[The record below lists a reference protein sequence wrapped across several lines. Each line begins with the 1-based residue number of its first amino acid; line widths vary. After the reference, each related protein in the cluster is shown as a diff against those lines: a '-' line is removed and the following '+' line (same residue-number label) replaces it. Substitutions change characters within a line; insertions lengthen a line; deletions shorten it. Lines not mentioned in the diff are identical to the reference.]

1 MDQRIRKLIFFF
13 TYPPRF
19 ISVKITKNRI
29 SNNTFAF
36 SSPARIP
43 LIEHRLAFQE
53 CNYELLGNVNLIKH
67 PRFTPGRIFLAGVA
81 RCPGLLTSRPSR
93 RLIKLNV
100 RFQAGSPSL
109 RVNEPRFRFSR
120 QIGGKSFNGNK
131 CFLPPFF
138 FALAKKYE
146 FYDAIMLRDKR
157 IFRRDRRIRNKV
169 VEIWN
174 VFFFWRDGVD
184 DLIWNDRGCWHIV
197 FAFNQF
203 ILLFL
208 CAIKGFV
215 SVRKS
220 WNWDIF
226 FVSFTLELLL
236 V

>member
-1 MDQRIRKLIFFF
+1 M
-13 TYPPRF
+13 
-19 ISVKITKNRI
+19 
-29 SNNTFAF
+29 
-36 SSPARIP
+36 
-43 LIEHRLAFQE
+43 
-53 CNYELLGNVNLIKH
+53 
-67 PRFTPGRIFLAGVA
+67 A

-169 VEIWN
+169 MEIWN
-174 VFFFWRDGVD
+174 VFFFWRDRVD

-215 SVRKS
+215 SVREELKLRY
-220 WNWDIF
+220 IF
-226 FVSFTLELLL
+226 CFFHVGIIISLK
-236 V
+236 